1 MNYPRLFLFF
11 LTFAAL
17 TPAVFAQHEHHQ
29 MPPKQPAPTKP
40 ATQPKTKTPAAPA
53 KKTVP
58 KVPAAPAKKV
68 ATPPKTVAKP
78 EAAPATKE
86 DLISTEPSPSA
97 IQPDSVPPQP
107 AGTNHPHH
115 HMAADTSAHA
125 GHEMPNMPGMEM
137 THAFSRHLPMTRN
150 GSGTSWNPDAT
161 PMYAYMFSK
170 GNWNFMAHGG
180 VFLRYTNQD
189 IFEAGTRGASKFDAP
204 NWFMLMTQRKIGGKG
219 LLNVNLMMS
228 LDPITE
234 ESGYPLLFQSG
245 ETYNGKPL
253 VDRQHP
259 HDLFSELS
267 VGYTHAFSEDIDLS
281 GYLGYPGEPT
291 IGPTAFMHR
300 ISSMNNP
307 DAPLGHHWQD
317 ASHIQFGVATLGI
330 RYKKLKLEG
339 SKFTGRE
346 PDENRYNFDKPLFDS
361 YSYRLQFA
369 PTENYIFQ
377 FSQGFLTSPEAT
389 APGED
394 VTRTTASVLQ
404 SKVISEEKHFTSA
417 LIWGHNKKADH
428 AEHSVLL
435 EGNYQYRKMAY
446 YGRYEFIQKDSDELQ
461 IVEDHGAG
469 EHEHHQLFNV
479 HALTLGTNRRL
490 AQFWHLDLALGLQ
503 GTFYSPEKDL
513 RAVYGKMPVSGQVY
527 LRLVPGQMQHA
538 GH

>member
-1 MNYPRLFLFF
+1 MSYFRYLLFIITF
-11 LTFAAL
+11 LVLSLNAFG
-17 TPAVFAQHEHHQ
+17 QHEHHQ
-29 MPPKQPAPTKP
+29 PPKKQATPAKSTPKPKAPAVKKPAKAPASSKKVTNQAQPESHPVPPTPPANLQPESQKPASHSGHEMAPDSSVHGSGMHHSGHGTTKP
-40 ATQPKTKTPAAPA
+40 
-53 KKTVP
+53 
-58 KVPAAPAKKV
+58 
-68 ATPPKTVAKP
+68 
-78 EAAPATKE
+78 
-86 DLISTEPSPSA
+86 
-97 IQPDSVPPQP
+97 DSSQ
-107 AGTNHPHH
+107 
-115 HMAADTSAHA
+115 HA
-125 GHEMPNMPGMEM
+125 GHDMHQMPGQEM
-137 THAFSRHLPMTRN
+137 THAFSRHLPMSRN

-189 IFEAGTRGASKFDAP
+189 IFEAGTRGDSKFDAP
-204 NWFMLMTQRKIGGKG
+204 NWFMLMAQRKVSRKG
-219 LLNVNLMMS
+219 LFNFNLMMS

-245 ETYNGKPL
+245 ETYQGKPL

-267 VGYTHAFSEDIDLS
+267 VAYTHCFSEDIDLT
-281 GYLGYPGEPT
+281 GYLGFPGEPT

-317 ASHIQFGVATLGI
+317 ASHIQFGVATLGL
-330 RYKKLKLEG
+330 RYKKVKVEG
-339 SKFTGRE
+339 SNFTGRE

-369 PTENYIFQ
+369 PTRNYVLQ

-404 SKVISEEKHFTSA
+404 SKTLSPEKHFTSA
-417 LIWGHNKKADH
+417 LIWGYNKKADH

-435 EGNYQYRKMAY
+435 EGNYQCRKMAY

-461 IVEDHGAG
+461 ITENHGTGDHAH
-469 EHEHHQLFNV
+469 HELFNV
-479 HALTLGTNRRL
+479 HALTLGTNRSI
-490 AQFWHLDLALGLQ
+490 AQFWKLNLALGLQ
-503 GTFYSPEKDL
+503 GTVYSPEKSL
-513 RAVYGKMPVSGQVY
+513 HEVYGKIPVSGQVY
-527 LRLVPGQMQHA
+527 LRLVPDLMQH
-538 GH
+538 H